1 MSVRR
6 RRDDPTAAFPHA
18 DQSDVDGAVVVGHAV
33 AKGTDPA
40 YPDEVVAHATSGRPL
55 AGQSGSPEGADLAVP
70 AGGPA
75 FATPALLAALIAVA
89 LGLSVLLGWASG
101 LGALSAFLPGALPMK
116 PNAALLLVFLGT
128 ALAVNAV
135 GHRPR
140 LVDALAIVVLAVAFA
155 TTLEY
160 ATGVDLGIDRLL
172 WSDVARSGAP
182 YPGRMALGS
191 VVGFGAGA
199 FGLLSLGR
207 TWRGWHLSAFLA
219 LIDALIGGLGVLG
232 YAYGAN
238 ELTSIG
244 SVTQIAFPAALGL
257 VVLAAGLIAA
267 DPHHGL
273 MRVLRDPGMA
283 GQMARRLLPT
293 TLLVVP
299 LAGWLKLALV
309 QAGFFDDPL
318 GVAVMVSFE
327 VLVLGTVGVWTGVGL
342 LRAERARA
350 EAQRERDRVLD
361 TSEDLICATDAD
373 GRFTLVSPSWTRHLG
388 YEAGELLGHNIAEY
402 VHPDDLGPATSFLA
416 DAERG
421 AGVGA
426 HVNRGR
432 AQDGTYR
439 WLEWNSS
446 RDPETG
452 RIYAVARDI
461 TERQAAHAA
470 LEASEERL
478 RTALDTMQEGVTAQS
493 AVRDRS
499 GRITDFRTDYSNPA
513 VSVISGLG
521 RAERVGHTLLEL
533 FPAHRTNGLFD
544 AYVRVVE
551 TGVPFASDDFRHVDP
566 DAAGGP
572 IDQVLDLR
580 AARLGDG
587 YVLSVRDV
595 TLHHRADLEMRRLAT
610 AIKQS
615 ADAVVITDTSGAI
628 EYVNPA
634 FERVTGYSSDEVLG
648 QNPRILK
655 SGVQGPAFYA
665 AMWATLASGNA
676 FTGDLVNRRKD
687 GSLFQEESVISA
699 VRDEAGTITSYVGVN
714 RNVTRERALEA
725 AQERIARERALI
737 AGTLAQ
743 LQILPTPGATA
754 DLICRQV
761 TSLTGVASASLAYF
775 TPAGAVVSLAFVRAD
790 GVPVPLRHLPFQR
803 SRTLRERAEEGPWVE
818 ARIRRPWHPYDR
830 LHTELGTR
838 ALAYAPVRHGRLI
851 GLLTIASA
859 EASAISRLTEI
870 LPALLEFAGFAG
882 ALLGPAIADLTEIGL
897 TRDRISQTITDVA
910 FRPVFQPIVDL
921 ATGEHAGYEALTR
934 FSSGTAPDLVFAD
947 ARTAGLE
954 AELELA
960 TLAAAISAAA
970 TLPQGAWL
978 SLNVSPSLVKADE
991 GLGELLRR
999 SNHPVVLEV
1008 TEHVAIP
1015 DYAALRAAIGRL
1027 RPEVRV
1033 AVDDAGAGIANFSH
1047 IVELRPAFVKL
1058 DIGLVRG
1065 VDTDLTRQAL
1075 MVGLLR
1081 FASESASQTIA
1092 EGVETEEELATLRKL
1107 GVPLVQGYLVGR
1119 PAPAAEWVARAD
1131 ALSAGIAR
1139 DDAATERDTITAARA
1154 RATAERD
1161 TITAARARASAE
1173 RHAVPAARDGAATE
1187 RETIA
1192 EARDEAAAE
1201 RETIAEAR
1209 DEAAAERDT
1218 IAEVR
1223 DQAAAERDTIA
1234 GARDTAGRESAANK
1248 GADDDRERARLEKA
1262 LRDARLDDLT
1272 GLDRR
1277 GMGRLALTNEIDRAR
1292 RGDGRFVVAFIDVDG
1307 LKGVNDRDGHAAG
1320 DHVLRTLAAAIRSN
1334 LRSFDPIVRYGGDEF
1349 VCGLSGV
1356 DPESVERRFG
1366 AIDQELQDAVGVG
1379 ITVGLA
1385 SLLPN
1390 DTLDKLIS
1398 RADAALLDGKRRRDE

>member
-1 MSVRR
+1 
-6 RRDDPTAAFPHA
+6 
-18 DQSDVDGAVVVGHAV
+18 
-33 AKGTDPA
+33 
-40 YPDEVVAHATSGRPL
+40 
-55 AGQSGSPEGADLAVP
+55 VP

-75 FATPALLAALIAVA
+75 SATPALLLAVVAAA
-89 LGLSVLLGWASG
+89 LGLFVLLGWASG

-116 PNAALLLVFLGT
+116 PNAALLLVLLGI
-128 ALAVNAV
+128 ALAVHAV

-140 LVDALAIVVLAVAFA
+140 LVDALSIVVLAVAFA
-155 TTLEY
+155 TALEY

-172 WSDVARSGAP
+172 ASDVARPGAP

-191 VVGFGAGA
+191 VIGFGVGA

-219 LIDALIGGLGVLG
+219 FIDALIGGLGVLG

-238 ELTSIG
+238 ELTSVG
-244 SVTQIAFPAALGL
+244 SVTQIAFPAALGIF
-257 VVLAAGLIAA
+257 VVGAGLIAA
-267 DPHHGL
+267 DPQHGL

-283 GQMARRLLPT
+283 GQMARRLVPT
-293 TLLVVP
+293 TLLIVP

-327 VLVLGTVGVWTGVGL
+327 VLVLGTVGVWTGGGI

-350 EAQRERDRVLD
+350 ETERESDRVLD
-361 TSEDLICATDAD
+361 TSEDLICVVDAE
-373 GRFTLVSPSWTRHLG
+373 GRLILVSPSWTRHLG
-388 YEAGELLGHNIAEY
+388 YEPRELLGHNIAEY
-402 VHPDDLGPATSFLA
+402 VHPDDLGPATDSFLA
-416 DAERG
+416 DAEHGPR
-421 AGVGA
+421 VGA

-432 AQDGTYR
+432 ARDGTYR

-446 RDPETG
+446 RDPATG

-461 TERQAAHAA
+461 TERQAAHVA
-470 LEASEERL
+470 LEASEGRL
-478 RTALDTMQEGVTAQS
+478 RTALETMQEGVTAQS

-580 AARLGDG
+580 AAKLDDG

-595 TLHHRADLEMRRLAT
+595 TLHHRADLEMRRLAA
-610 AIKQS
+610 AINQT
-615 ADAVVITDTSGAI
+615 ADAVVITDTTGAI

-634 FERVTGYSSDEVLG
+634 FEQVSGYSSDEALG

-665 AMWATLASGNA
+665 AMWATLTSGNS
-676 FTGDLVNRRKD
+676 FSGDLTNRRKD
-687 GSLFQEESVISA
+687 GSLFQEEAVVSA
-699 VRDEAGTITSYVGVN
+699 VRDEAGVVTSYVGVN
-714 RNVTRERALEA
+714 RNVTRERAAEA

-737 AGTLAQ
+737 AETLAQ

-761 TSLTGVASASLAYF
+761 ASMTGVASASLAYF
-775 TPAGAVVSLAFVRAD
+775 TPAGAVMSLAFVRSD

-818 ARIRRPWHPYDR
+818 AWIRRPWHPYDR
-830 LHTELGTR
+830 LHAELGTR

-910 FRPVFQPIVDL
+910 FRPVFQPIVDA

-947 ARTAGLE
+947 ARAAGLE

-970 TLPQGAWL
+970 ALPHDAWL
-978 SLNVSPSLVKADE
+978 SLNVSPDLVTANAQLAD
-991 GLGELLRR
+991 LLHRVDR
-999 SNHPVVLEV
+999 PVVLEV
-1008 TEHVAIP
+1008 TEHVVIP
-1015 DYAALRAAIGRL
+1015 DYAALRAAIDRL
-1027 RPEVRV
+1027 RPAVRV
-1033 AVDDAGAGIANFSH
+1033 AVDDAGAGVANFSH

-1065 VDTDLTRQAL
+1065 INADLTRQAL
-1075 MVGLLR
+1075 MVGLLH

-1119 PAPAAEWVARAD
+1119 PAPAGEWVARAD
-1131 ALSAGIAR
+1131 ALSAAIAR
-1139 DDAATERDTITAARA
+1139 DDAAVERDTSAEART
-1154 RATAERD
+1154 RATAERHTVD
-1161 TITAARARASAE
+1161 ATRA
-1173 RHAVPAARDGAATE
+1173 HAT
-1187 RETIA
+1187 
-1192 EARDEAAAE
+1192 
-1201 RETIAEAR
+1201 
-1209 DEAAAERDT
+1209 AERDT

-1223 DQAAAERDTIA
+1223 TDGTDERDTIAGARDEVAAERDTIAGARDEVAAERDTIAGARDDAAAVRDTIA
-1234 GARDTAGRESAANK
+1234 GARDTAGRESVANDR
-1248 GADDDRERARLEKA
+1248 ADADRERSRLEKA
-1262 LRDARLDDLT
+1262 LRGARLDDLT

-1277 GMGRLALTNEIDRAR
+1277 KMGRLALTNEIDRAR
-1292 RGDGRFVVAFIDVDG
+1292 RGDGRFVVAFVDVDG
-1307 LKGVNDRDGHAAG
+1307 LKRVNDRDGHAAG
-1320 DHVLRTLAAAIRSN
+1320 DHVLQTLAAILRSN

-1349 VCGLSGV
+1349 VCGLGGV
-1356 DPESVERRFG
+1356 DPEGVERRFG

-1385 SLLPN
+1385 SLLPD